1 MSYYGFQILYHL
13 LNRESD
19 VIADRAYAPWVD
31 FGEKLRKNSLA
42 LYGLESKVPLKS
54 FDVLGFTLPYEMTFT
69 NVLNILD
76 LAQIPVRSSL
86 RSDSDPIV
94 IAGGSGAYNPEPL
107 AGFIDLF
114 VLGDGE
120 ELTVPL
126 LRFLAGRRRKG
137 IARDEILRMAVWTFS
152 GLYYP
157 HAYRREKTPGD
168 NVGTPVPDD
177 PAIPK
182 RITAQRI
189 PALHSE
195 YFPVK
200 PLIPVVAIA
209 QDRLVTEIM
218 RGCTQ
223 GCRFCQAGMIYRPVR
238 ERNPRALQQQI
249 EASLQQ
255 TGYDS
260 VSLLSLS
267 SSDYGQIEN
276 LVAGLAELL
285 ESECISLSLPSL
297 RLDSFSRSLAAVARI
312 TRKSGLT
319 FAPEAGSEYLRRVIN
334 KSVTEEDLVQSV
346 KLAIQYGW
354 RLVKLYFMLGL
365 PLEGDCDIDEIIRL
379 TRLVYEQGNRRL
391 SINIT
396 LSTFIPKPFTPF
408 QWEAQDPPEEI
419 QRKIDRIKQG
429 LAPFKRIKIMVRD
442 PFYSLLEGAI
452 SRGDSRMAQVI
463 YCAWKKGAKFD
474 SWREL
479 FNPSVWVEAFREQG
493 LAPTD
498 FTRRRSV
505 DEPLPW
511 DIIDARVTKQF
522 LADECAKAYRAETS
536 PDCRN
541 GCIDCGVCDFKS
553 LLMKFAPDDTVPLV
567 RNPVR
572 QDDLEQKQ
580 TNLRYRINYY
590 KQGPARFIAHLDTL
604 RLFRQAFRRVGWK
617 LAFTEGFNR
626 RPKMAAGFPLPLGY
640 ASNDEYLD
648 VTAPAGVN
656 ISMKEIDRSLPE
668 GIGVKSLDVISKGR
682 SIFAATTGFVYE
694 LRFFKA
700 LPEMIHSS
708 VQQLLESEEI
718 VIERPR
724 QRDIRRVNVRPFVET
739 ITHVNMQQ
747 LQISTR
753 VIDGRT
759 VRPEEL
765 LPELSIFQR
774 PVICRLK
781 TYLEN

>member
-19 VIADRAYAPWVD
+19 IIADRAYAPWVD
-31 FGEKLRKNSLA
+31 FEEKLRKNCLA
-42 LYGLESKVPLKS
+42 LYGLESKVPLKT

-76 LAQIPVRSSL
+76 LAQVPVQSSL

-107 AGFIDLF
+107 ADFIDLF

-120 ELTVPL
+120 ELAVPL
-126 LRFLAGRRRKG
+126 LRFLTGRRRMG
-137 IARDEILRMAVWTFS
+137 FARDETMRAAVLKFS

-157 HAYRREKTPGD
+157 YAYRREKTAGV
-168 NVGTPVPDD
+168 NFGLPVSDD
-177 PAIPK
+177 PAIPQ
-182 RITAQRI
+182 RITARRI
-189 PALHSE
+189 PALRSE

-200 PLIPVVAIA
+200 PLIPVVEIV

-238 ERNPRALQQQI
+238 ERKLQALQQQI

-255 TGYDS
+255 TGYDG

-267 SSDYGQIEN
+267 SSDYSQIEG

-285 ESECISLSLPSL
+285 ENERISLSLPSL
-297 RLDSFSRSLAAVARI
+297 RLDSFSRSLAVVARI

-334 KSVTEEDLVQSV
+334 KSVTEEDLIQSV

-365 PLEGDCDIDEIIRL
+365 PLERDSDIDEIVRL

-408 QWEAQDPPEEI
+408 QWEAQDSPEKI

-452 SRGDSRMAQVI
+452 SRGDCRMTQVI
-463 YCAWKKGAKFD
+463 YCAWEKGAKFD

-479 FNPSVWVEAFREQG
+479 FKPSVWMEAFREQG

-498 FTRRRSV
+498 FTGHRSV
-505 DEPLPW
+505 DEALPW
-511 DIIDARVTKQF
+511 DIIDARVTRQF

-553 LLMKFAPDDTVPLV
+553 LLMKLAPEEEVP
-567 RNPVR
+567 PVR
-572 QDDLEQKQ
+572 TPGKRDDLEQKQ
-580 TNLRYRINYY
+580 TNLQHRLNYY

-604 RLFRQAFRRVGWK
+604 RMFRQAFRRVGWR
-617 LAFTEGFNR
+617 LAYTEGFNR
-626 RPKMAAGFPLPLGY
+626 RPKIAAGFPLPLGY
-640 ASNDEYLD
+640 ASDDEYLD
-648 VTAPAGVN
+648 VTAPDGLN
-656 ISMKEIDRSLPE
+656 ISVTEINQALPE
-668 GIGVKSLDVISKGR
+668 GIGVKSLNVVSKGR

-700 LPEMIHSS
+700 LPGVIDFSI
-708 VQQLLESEEI
+708 QQLLEGEEI
-718 VIERPR
+718 NIERRRR
-724 QRDIRRVNVRPFVET
+724 QDVRCINVRPFIDT
-739 ITHVNMQQ
+739 ITRVDLRQ
-747 LQISTR
+747 LRISTR

-774 PVICRLK
+774 PVICRSK